1 MRKYELKIGNNE
13 YVAEVRSLTSD
24 DAVVSINGEEFKVEL
39 KSFGL
44 IGQPQI
50 VQPQLAQAFSVNPS
64 RSATASSTTASSQA
78 VPVPTTQ
85 AIGGGETV
93 NSPLPGLILEVHV
106 TENQPVKAGQTLMV
120 MEAMKM
126 ENQVQAPHDGTVT
139 RIRVKKGDSVAEGD
153 PLFEIARSPIST
165 L

>member
-1 MRKYELKIGNNE
+1 MRKYELKVGNNE
-13 YVAEVRSLTSD
+13 YVVEVKSLTAD
-24 DAVVSINGEEFKVEL
+24 DALVAINGEEIRVEL

-44 IGQPQI
+44 VGQPQV
-50 VQPQLAQAFSVNPS
+50 VQPVAAASAAPAPQRVVPS
-64 RSATASSTTASSQA
+64 APQ
-78 VPVPTTQ
+78 PTTPITQ
-85 AIGGGETV
+85 AAGGGETV
-93 NSPLPGLILEVHV
+93 NSPLPGLIMDIHV
-106 TENQPVKAGQTLMV
+106 SEGQTVKAGQTLMV

-153 PLFEIARSPIST
+153 PLVEIARSPMST

>member
-1 MRKYELKIGNNE
+1 MRKYEMKVGSHE
-13 YVAEVRSLTSD
+13 YVVEVKSLTAD
-24 DAVVSINGEEFKVEL
+24 DALVAVNGEEIMVEL

-44 IGQPQI
+44 VGQPQV
-50 VQPQLAQAFSVNPS
+50 VQPTAAQAAAQAPQ
-64 RSATASSTTASSQA
+64 RAASPVPQ
-78 VPVPTTQ
+78 PVPTTQ
-85 AIGGGETV
+85 AAGGGETV
-93 NSPLPGLILEVHV
+93 NSPLPGLIMDIHV
-106 TENQPVKAGQTLMV
+106 TEGQTVKAGQTMMV

-153 PLFEIARSPIST
+153 PLVEIARSPMST